1 MSRFFY
7 SLFSLFFLVGCVT
20 PSAQHRPTQPSVS
33 QKEMVQ
39 AQQSFQLRTVTKK
52 FKRKIAI
59 GRFSNETR
67 YGKTFLR
74 TGDQDP
80 LGKQASDMLSSRL
93 IESGGFLV
101 FERPDIS
108 KLQQEAELTGQKMN
122 LIGVDALIL
131 GSVTEFGRATE
142 GQTGFLSSTKR
153 QRAHSKV
160 DIRLVDP
167 KTGYVFFSATGTGES
182 ISEVGNIAGFGN
194 RAGYDSTL
202 NDKAIGAS
210 INDVINDLIA
220 KLDER
225 PWRTDVLKADG
236 NRIFITGGQRQGIR
250 VGDFLYVL
258 QSGET
263 IKSGQSGFD
272 ITLPPTHIATMRIE
286 GTFGENIS
294 NEGAFGTITDGSIQ
308 SVDLASLFVSDHYE

>member
-1 MSRFFY
+1 MFR
-7 SLFSLFFLVGCVT
+7 LFLSIACLILLASCVT
-20 PSAQHRPTQPSVS
+20 PATQQQPKQAPVS
-33 QKEMVQ
+33 QQAMVE
-39 AQQSFQLRTVTKK
+39 AQKSFQLRNVTKK

-59 GRFSNETR
+59 GRFTNETR

-74 TGDQDP
+74 DGDQDP
-80 LGKQASDMLSSRL
+80 LGKQASDMLSARL
-93 IESGGFLV
+93 VETNGFLI

-108 KLQQEAELTGQKMN
+108 KLQKEAELTGQSMN

-131 GSVTEFGRATE
+131 GSVTEFGRSTE

-167 KTGYVFFSATGTGES
+167 KTGYVFFSATGSGQAT
-182 ISEVGNIAGFGN
+182 SEVGDVAGFGN
-194 RAGYDSTL
+194 RAEYDSTL

-225 PWRTDVLKADG
+225 PWKTDILKVEG
-236 NRIFITGGQRQGIR
+236 NRIFISGGTRQGLKI
-250 VGDFLYVL
+250 GDLLSV
-258 QSGET
+258 QKAGEK
-263 IKSGQSGFD
+263 IKSGQSGFE
-272 ITLPPTHIATMRIE
+272 ITLPSTQVATLRIE
-286 GTFGENIS
+286 GTFGENET
-294 NEGAFGTITDGSIQ
+294 NEGSFGSIVSGSINPSQ
-308 SVDLASLFVSDHYE
+308 ISSLFVSDTQ

>member
-1 MSRFFY
+1 MLRIFTSFTG
-7 SLFSLFFLVGCVT
+7 LFFLAACVSPAT
-20 PSAQHRPTQPSVS
+20 QHKPIQSSVS
-33 QKEMVQ
+33 QEEMKQ
-39 AQQSFQLRTVTKK
+39 AQETFQLRTVSKK

-74 TGDQDP
+74 DGDQDP
-80 LGKQASDMLSSRL
+80 LGKQASDMLSARL
-93 IESGGFLV
+93 IESGGFLI
-101 FERPDIS
+101 FERPDIG
-108 KLQQEAELTGQKMN
+108 KLKEEAALTGQKMN

-142 GQTGFLSSTKR
+142 GQSGFLSSTKR

-167 KTGYVFFSATGTGES
+167 KTGYVFFSATGTGEAV
-182 ISEVGNIAGFGN
+182 SEVGNVAGFGN

-210 INDVINDLIA
+210 VNDVINDLIA

-225 PWRTDVLKADG
+225 QWKTDVLKVEG
-236 NRIFITGGQRQGIR
+236 KRVFITGGKRQGIKT
-250 VGDFLYVL
+250 GDQLYIL
-258 QSGET
+258 KSGET
-263 IKSGQSGFD
+263 IKSAQSGFD
-272 ITLPPTHIATMRIE
+272 ITLPPTHVATMQVQ
-286 GTFGENIS
+286 GSFGENET
-294 NEGAFGTITDGSIQ
+294 NEGSFGVITDGQIRSNG
-308 SVDLASLFVSDHYE
+308 LASIFVSDSLN

>member
-1 MSRFFY
+1 MIRIFAS
-7 SLFSLFFLVGCVT
+7 LVGLLMLSACVT
-20 PSAQHRPTQPSVS
+20 PATQHKPTKPSVS
-33 QKEMVQ
+33 QEEIKK
-39 AQQSFQLRTVTKK
+39 AQEAFQLRPVSKK

-74 TGDQDP
+74 DGDQDP
-80 LGKQASDMLSSRL
+80 LGKQASDMLSARL

-108 KLQQEAELTGQKMN
+108 KLKEEASLTGQEMN

-142 GQTGFLSSTKR
+142 GQTGFFSSTKR

-160 DIRLVDP
+160 DVRLVDP
-167 KTGYVFFSATGTGES
+167 KTGYVFFSATGAGES
-182 ISEVGNIAGFGN
+182 SSEVGNVAGFGN

-202 NDKAIGAS
+202 NDKAIGAA

-225 PWRTDVLKADG
+225 PWKTDILKLEG
-236 NRIFITGGQRQGIR
+236 NRIFITGGQRQGIKT
-250 VGDFLYVL
+250 GDELYIL
-258 QSGET
+258 KSGET
-263 IKSGQSGFD
+263 IKSSQSGFD
-272 ITLPPTHIATMRIE
+272 ITLPPTRVATMQVQ
-286 GTFGENIS
+286 GSFGENET
-294 NEGAFGTITDGSIQ
+294 NEGSFGVITEGRVRANEI
-308 SVDLASLFVSDHYE
+308 ASMFVSDSMN

>member
-1 MSRFFY
+1 MFRFTLSFVC
-7 SLFSLFFLVGCVT
+7 LFFLSGCVT
-20 PSAQHRPTQPSVS
+20 PTTQQQPKQASVS
-33 QKEMVQ
+33 QQAMIQ
-39 AQQSFQLRTVTKK
+39 AQQNFQLRNVTKK

-74 TGDQDP
+74 DGDQDP
-80 LGKQASDMLSSRL
+80 LGKQASDMLSARL
-93 IESGGFLV
+93 IESGGFLI

-108 KLQQEAELTGQKMN
+108 KLQQEEKLTGQAMN

-131 GSVTEFGRATE
+131 GSITEFGRSTE

-153 QRAHSKV
+153 QQAHSKV

-167 KTGYVFFSATGTGES
+167 KTGHIFFSASGTGRAM
-182 ISEVGNIAGFGN
+182 SEVGNVAGFGN
-194 RAGYDSTL
+194 RAEYDSTL

-225 PWRTDVLKADG
+225 PWKTDILKVEN
-236 NRIFITGGQRQGIR
+236 NRLFITGGKRQGIKN
-250 VGDFLYVL
+250 GDILFV
-258 QSGET
+258 QKAGET

-272 ITLPPTHIATMRIE
+272 ITLPSTQVATLRID
-286 GTFGENIS
+286 GTFGDSET
-294 NEGAFGTITDGSIQ
+294 NEGSFGTIVSGSINA
-308 SVDLASLFVSDHYE
+308 SKISSLFISDTQ